1 MWHVSSCSG
10 VATLRTA
17 IHLLLTYLQT
27 HRQTDR
33 EPNFIVQRWSSNGNH
48 WMSMAHAEMKSPS
61 GIHNPRLPSQPH
73 GITTPRPVRRHP
85 RPTVTF
91 PAAGGD
97 EESEWNPRD
106 CAGRVDDRVGRKL
119 AVDVLVRAARHT
131 HDAKSSIYR
140 LNKHRDK

>member
-1 MWHVSSCSG
+1 MWHVSSRSG

-27 HRQTDR
+27 HRQTHR
-33 EPNFIVQRWSSNGNH
+33 QTGRQR
-48 WMSMAHAEMKSPS
+48 AELHRAALVVERKPLDVDGACRDEESEW
-61 GIHNPRLPSQPH
+61 NTQ
-73 GITTPRPVRRHP
+73 
-85 RPTVTF
+85 PTVTF